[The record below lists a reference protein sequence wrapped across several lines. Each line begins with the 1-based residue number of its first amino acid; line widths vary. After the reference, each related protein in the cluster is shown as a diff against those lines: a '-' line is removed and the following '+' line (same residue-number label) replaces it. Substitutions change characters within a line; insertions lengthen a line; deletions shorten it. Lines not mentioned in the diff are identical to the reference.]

1 MKSVKKI
8 SKKIAVILLALMM
21 TTPLMVMAKEVRSTE
36 QAVKQE
42 VHLKNDFYEA
52 INKDWLQATTLKPGY
67 SAMDTFTEVND
78 KCTEQLQKLFAEILG
93 NEEKYSA
100 SSTEKMMINLYQN
113 YLNMEERNKQGI
125 TPIKSYLQHIKE
137 LKSIDEVN
145 KLFTDIIQVNMTSI
159 YSLGIST
166 DLKDSNIKQLYLHS
180 TGLLIGDA
188 DYYNKPTEKTKVME
202 QAITTY
208 LEKILAL
215 SGYSKEEAE
224 KKVTDAYKFE
234 KLLTPYIIGQEE
246 ASKESNIYEKMYNVY
261 SLDELEKL
269 APRLKLKDTI
279 QTITMGKVSKVI
291 VTEPKWLEALNK
303 VYTEENLEL
312 MKNYMEIKFLSSNA
326 GGLSQDFI
334 DANNELS
341 ATIMGVKGELPLEQ
355 QAMQVIS
362 SVFSD
367 EIGKLYVEKYFSQ
380 AAKEDVEALAK
391 DIIANYKKKLEKV
404 DWLTDETKENAIR
417 KLDSMKIKVGY
428 PDKWQDYSGLVIRS
442 YQEGGSL
449 TENTFNLSRWTNK
462 KAIDEM
468 TDKVDRSKFIM
479 APQTVNACYVA
490 TRNDITFPAA
500 ILQSPFYD
508 INRSREENL
517 GSIGVIMAH
526 EVSHAFDTAGAN
538 FDENGNV
545 KQWWTEED
553 YAKFEEKAQK
563 FRDYYMTVVTDSGEK
578 VNGDLTVGENIADIT
593 AMSCALEILKEMDD
607 PDYKAFFESWAKT
620 WKMVATDEYKTLLLQ
635 KDVHS
640 PHKIRVNVVLQQFQ
654 EFYDIYGIKENDGMY
669 VKPEERLRIY

>member
-1 MKSVKKI
+1 MKLVKQI
-8 SKKIAVILLALMM
+8 SRKIAVLLLAGMM
-21 TTPLMVMAKEVRSTE
+21 TTPQMVMAKEVSSTE
-36 QAVKQE
+36 QVVKQE
-42 VHLKNDFYEA
+42 VHLKDDFYEA
-52 INKDWLQATTLKPGY
+52 INKDWSQATTLKPGY

-78 KCTEQLQKLFAEILG
+78 KCTEQLQELFAEILG

-125 TPIKSYLQHIKE
+125 IPIKPYLHTIKE

-180 TGLLIGDA
+180 TGLLMGDA

-208 LEKILAL
+208 LEKILIL
-215 SGYSKEEAE
+215 SGYSKEEAQ
-224 KKVTDAYKFE
+224 KKVADAYKFE

-246 ASKESNIYEKMYNVY
+246 ASKESNIYERMYNVY
-261 SLDELEKL
+261 SLDELETL
-269 APRLKLKDTI
+269 APYLKLKDTI
-279 QTITMGKVSKVI
+279 QTLTMGKVSKVI

-303 VYTEENLEL
+303 VYTEENLAL
-312 MKNYMEIKFLSSNA
+312 MKNYMEIKFLSNNA
-326 GGLSQDFI
+326 GNLSQDFI
-334 DANNELS
+334 DASNELS
-341 ATIMGVKGELPLEQ
+341 ATLMGVKGELPLEQ

-367 EIGKLYVEKYFSQ
+367 EIGKLYVAKYFSQ

-391 DIIANYKKKLEKV
+391 EIIVNYKEKLEKV

-417 KLDSMKIKVGY
+417 KLDSMQIKVGY

-442 YQEGGSL
+442 YKEGGSL
-449 TENTFNLSRWTNK
+449 AENTFNLSRWTNK

-468 TDKVDRSKFIM
+468 TDQVDRSKFIM

-553 YAKFEEKAQK
+553 YVKFEEKAQK
-563 FRDYYMTVVTDSGEK
+563 FRDYYTTVVTDSGEK

-593 AMSCALEILKEMDD
+593 AMSCVLEILKEMDA

-620 WKMVATDEYKTLLLQ
+620 WKMVATDEYKTLLLL

-654 EFYDIYGIKENDGMY
+654 EFYDTYGIKENDGMY